1 MDNIYLGINVSH
13 GASAA
18 LMINGKI
25 VKAYQEERFNKIKNF
40 VGYPKQSIDAC
51 IKFISS
57 KKKKINCAG
66 FSTFNNNPLPY
77 KYPLEHLLSI
87 KEWINYYG
95 KDYYQKIFSYK
106 QVDEYYKFLEK
117 KLKKKKL
124 NLYIDYSKI
133 NKKNHNNSKL
143 FREIQKQYLL
153 KQSKGIIQRIEF
165 IDHHTCHAY
174 YATYSL
180 KIKEPKLAVVT
191 LDSEGDEYNQTLWMY
206 NKNNK
211 IKLKKILASK
221 ECDLARIYKFVTLIL
236 KMKPNEHEYKV
247 MGLAPY
253 AKKKYSKEIEKDV
266 FSQLL
271 KIKNCKIIHNK
282 RPKDLFGY
290 LMKSLEPYRFDNI
303 AAATQNYIEEM
314 SKKLFLQINKKYKI
328 KNFSL
333 SGGVSMNIKMN
344 KSLSELNFL
353 KKLYVSPTGTDE
365 SLSIGACYYLSRDQ
379 KKYPISNI
387 YLGQELDN
395 KEIELNYLYKF
406 FNKKNYIIEKSKD
419 FKIAQLLSKG
429 EIIAVARDCEEFGA
443 RALGNRS
450 ILANPFKDGVI
461 QEINEMIKNRDFWMP
476 FALTILKKH
485 HKKYIKNFKNL
496 NSDFMTL
503 GFDIHKSKFNEL
515 KNGTHQYDKT
525 VRPQILSYESNPRFY
540 NIIEEFYKI
549 TNVPAVLNTS
559 LNLHGMPISS
569 TLSDVFYTF
578 KNSSLKFLS
587 IDDKYLI
594 KKKII

>member
-1 MDNIYLGINVSH
+1 MDYIYLGINVSH

-25 VKAYQEERFNKIKNF
+25 IKAYQEERFNKIKNF
-40 VGYPKQSIDAC
+40 CGYPKQSIEAC
-51 IKFISS
+51 LKFISQ

-66 FSTFNNNPLPY
+66 FSTYNNTPLPY

-87 KEWINYYG
+87 SEWTNYYG
-95 KDYYQKIFSYK
+95 KDYHQKLFSRKMVENYF
-106 QVDEYYKFLEK
+106 KFLEK

-124 NLYIDYSKI
+124 DLYLDYSKI
-133 NKKNHNNSKL
+133 DKKNHNNSKL

-153 KQSKGIIQRIEF
+153 KQSKGMIQRVEF

-174 YATYSL
+174 YATYSP
-180 KIKEPKLAVVT
+180 KIKESKLAVVT
-191 LDSEGDEYNQTLWMY
+191 LDSEGDEYNQTLWIY
-206 NKNNK
+206 DKNNK
-211 IKLKKILASK
+211 VKLKKILASK

-236 KMKPNEHEYKV
+236 KMKPNEHEFKV

-253 AKKKYSKEIEKDV
+253 AKKKYSEEIVKNV
-266 FSQLL
+266 FSKLL

-290 LMKSLEPYRFDNI
+290 LTKSLGPYRFDNI
-303 AAATQNYIEEM
+303 AAATQDYIEQM
-314 SKKLFLQINKKYKI
+314 SKKLFLNIYKKYKI
-328 KNFSL
+328 KNYSL

-344 KSLSELNFL
+344 KVLSELKFL

-365 SLSIGACYYLSRDQ
+365 SLSIGACYYLSRQ
-379 KKYPISNI
+379 KKTFPISNI
-387 YLGQELDN
+387 YLGQELDSN
-395 KEIELNYLYKF
+395 KINLKYLHKF
-406 FNKKNYIIEKSKD
+406 LSKKKYFIEKSKCL
-419 FKIAQLLSKG
+419 KIAKLLSNG

-450 ILANPFKDGVI
+450 ILANPSKDGVI

-485 HKKYIKNFKNL
+485 HKKYIKNSKNL
-496 NSDFMTL
+496 DSDYMTL
-503 GFDIHKSKFNEL
+503 GFDVNKSKFDKL
-515 KNGTHQYDKT
+515 KNGTHQYDKS
-525 VRPQILSYESNPRFY
+525 VRPQILSYESNPNFY
-540 NIIEEFYKI
+540 NIIEKFYKI
-549 TNVPAVLNTS
+549 TNIPAVLNTS

-569 TLSDVFYTF
+569 TLSDVFHTYE
-578 KNSSLKFLS
+578 NSSLKFLL
-587 IDDKYLI
+587 INDEYLI
-594 KKKII
+594 KKKIS